1 MDYCIKNGTLVDPAA
16 GHVGRFDLLIREG
29 KVVEV
34 APELVAPDD
43 VTVIDAAGLHIL
55 PGLVD
60 MHAHFREPGRE
71 DKETIATGSRAAAAG
86 GFTAVAVMP
95 NTQPPIDSPYHISY
109 VKEQG
114 EVAGLCR
121 VLPIGC
127 TTKGQQGEE
136 IAELG
141 EMAAAG
147 AVAFSNDGVPLM
159 NAEVMRCVMEYSRL
173 FDKPILIHAEDR
185 YLAGE
190 GQMHL
195 GHWSTVLGL
204 KGIPTLAEE
213 VIVARDLLLAEAT
226 GARIHFCHLSSAK
239 SVELV
244 RAAKA
249 RGVRVTAEVTPH
261 HLVLTD
267 AAVDEFDT
275 NTKVNPPLV
284 SEYHRQA
291 LLAGLLD
298 GTIDAIATDHAPHTR
313 EEKHREYDLA
323 PFGQIGLETA
333 LALVLAEL
341 YHQKRAPLARIV
353 EWMSVNPARILGQS
367 GGDLAVGSPA
377 DLALV
382 DLERKWQLTMA
393 DIYSKSKNTPFLGR
407 EFTGRVVMTL
417 FGGQITHKLPDFS
430 RPEDQRVKGA

>member
-1 MDYCIKNGTLVDPAA
+1 MVHGLSLAFHPESCSSGIYCWP
-16 GHVGRFDLLIREG
+16 
-29 KVVEV
+29 
-34 APELVAPDD
+34 
-43 VTVIDAAGLHIL
+43 
-55 PGLVD
+55 
-60 MHAHFREPGRE
+60 
-71 DKETIATGSRAAAAG
+71 
-86 GFTAVAVMP
+86 
-95 NTQPPIDSPYHISY
+95 
-109 VKEQG
+109 
-114 EVAGLCR
+114 
-121 VLPIGC
+121 
-127 TTKGQQGEE
+127 
-136 IAELG
+136 
-141 EMAAAG
+141 
-147 AVAFSNDGVPLM
+147 
-159 NAEVMRCVMEYSRL
+159 
-173 FDKPILIHAEDR
+173 
-185 YLAGE
+185 
-190 GQMHL
+190 
-195 GHWSTVLGL
+195 
-204 KGIPTLAEE
+204 
-213 VIVARDLLLAEAT
+213 EAT
-226 GARIHFCHLSSAK
+226 GARIHFCHLLGQ

-244 RAAKA
+244 QIPLAQSA
-249 RGVRVTAEVTPH
+249 RTAGDHIVF
-261 HLVLTD
+261 TD

-275 NTKVNPPLV
+275 NTSQPALV

-367 GGDLAVGSPA
+367 CGDLAVGSPA

-382 DLERKWQLTMA
+382 DLERKWQLTTA